1 MDELEKLLA
10 EEEKET
16 PASSS
21 EEPQKEPQ
29 KAEETA
35 KEDEEVLKKQE
46 HLANLN
52 KAVSEA
58 NAQLKSIRE
67 ETRKAKL
74 TPEQLADEDIP
85 KIDMEDPSAKAWN
98 RHINQRVE
106 PVQKE
111 LEKEKEEIRS
121 FALQEFMSDK
131 PSLAKSPEKVKEL
144 VATYERIRT
153 ATERTK
159 EGVLLDLRKA
169 YAAVFHE
176 ELLQAARQE
185 RVSQAKADSIFSDI
199 AVSKG
204 ATAYQNKTIPKP
216 SEPKTEEE
224 REIARQWDKSLEN
237 IGIK

>member
-16 PASSS
+16 QPALEPVKVQ
-21 EEPQKEPQ
+21 EEKP
-29 KAEETA
+29 

-52 KAVSEA
+52 KALSEA
-58 NAQLKSIRE
+58 NAELNRIRDE
-67 ETRKAKL
+67 KRKVKL
-74 TPEQLADEDIP
+74 TPEQLEEEDIP
-85 KIDMEDPSAKAWN
+85 KIDMDDPSARAWN
-98 RHINQRVE
+98 RQINLRVD

-121 FALQEFMSDK
+121 FALQEFLSDK
-131 PSLAKSPEKVKEL
+131 PALSKNPEKVKEL
-144 VATYERIRT
+144 VGTYERIRT

-169 YAAVFHE
+169 YGAVFHE
-176 ELLQAARQE
+176 ELLHAARRE
-185 RVSQAKADSIFSDI
+185 RVDQARADSIFSDI

-204 ATAYQNKTIPKP
+204 ATTYQNKSISKP

-224 REIARQWDKSLEN
+224 RETANRWDRSLEG
-237 IGIK
+237 IGIKVK